1 MLVLAASA
9 SFLLA
14 LLPVYAQAQEKAG
27 EKITEQAQEIAFNEI
42 VSQAQY
48 ANTLGRNALLTTEVF
63 LAVQTRFSFDSQT
76 REFRMHYEI
85 AGEKNKTLAEKT
97 SFDAIVSNE
106 VFSRGRHEVS
116 VSNQGTIEIGI
127 MPASR
132 QEK

>member
-63 LAVQTRFSFDSQT
+63 LAVQTRFSFYSQT
-76 REFRMHYEI
+76 REFRMHYEN
-85 AGEKNKTLAEKT
+85 GGKNKTLAEKT

-106 VFSRGRHEVS
+106 VFGRGRHEVS

-127 MPASR
+127 MPASS